1 MIELGIEVFI
11 REKKFKQLQNRR
23 AAFLGH
29 NASVNK
35 NLQNSL
41 NLIQQYTN
49 LTITCAIGPQHGF
62 QGMEQANMITTEDMA
77 IPVNSATKNTFTTEK
92 KTNSSKTV
100 NTLPIFSLYSKK
112 NRRLSTDM
120 LSQFDVLLVDLQD
133 VGCRV
138 YTYLT
143 TLLYILEDCEKH
155 QKEVWVLDRPNPA
168 GRTIEGSIL
177 NKNYSSFVGAAA
189 VPIRHGMTLGELAL
203 WYYSIKKLTL
213 PLTVIQMNNYQPTKQ
228 PWPKELTWALPSPN
242 MTDEECARCYSGTV
256 LLEGTK
262 VSEARGTTFPL
273 KAFGFPGMQTETI
286 LKLMQ
291 KTAPQWLKG
300 CTLRSEFFK
309 PVFDKFQNQNCS
321 AIRIY
326 ADKTFYDEKTFR
338 PYRLVSLFLK
348 CLKNIHPDFE
358 LFNPPPYEYE
368 YEKMPLDILSGDN
381 FLRQWIADKQS
392 SVNDLEQKLSTDE
405 KQWLNE
411 RKKFLLY

>member
-23 AAFLGH
+23 AGFLGH

-35 NLQNSL
+35 NLENSL
-41 NLIQQYTN
+41 SLIQKHTD
-49 LTITCAIGPQHGF
+49 LTVTCAIGPQHGF
-62 QGMEQANMITTEDMA
+62 EGVEQANMITTEDTKIPPSQDLA
-77 IPVNSATKNTFTTEK
+77 IENK
-92 KTNSSKTV
+92 KS
-100 NTLPIFSLYSKK
+100 LPLFSLYSEK
-112 NRRLSTDM
+112 NRRLNTEM

-155 QKEVWVLDRPNPA
+155 QKEVWILDRPNPA
-168 GRTIEGSIL
+168 GRTVEGSIL
-177 NKNYSSFVGAAA
+177 NKNYYSFVGAAP

-203 WYYSIKKLTL
+203 WYYSIKKLNL
-213 PLTVIQMNNYQPTKQ
+213 SLKIIQMNNYQPTKE
-228 PWPKELTWALPSPN
+228 PWPKQLTWVLPSPN

-256 LLEGTK
+256 LLEGTT

-273 KAFGFPGMQTETI
+273 KAFGFPGMQAETI

-300 CTLRSEFFK
+300 CILRSEFFK

-326 ADKTFYDEKTFR
+326 ADKAFYDEKTFR

-348 CLKNIHPDFE
+348 CLKKIQPDFE

-368 YEKMPLDILSGDN
+368 YEKMPLDILSGNN
-381 FLRQWIADKQS
+381 FLRSWIEDEQS

-405 KQWLNE
+405 NLWIKE
-411 RKKFLLY
+411 RKNFLLY

>member
-11 REKKFKQLQNRR
+11 QEKKFKQLQNRR
-23 AAFLGH
+23 AGFLGH

-35 NLQNSL
+35 NLENSL
-41 NLIQQYTN
+41 SLIQKHTD
-49 LTITCAIGPQHGF
+49 LEVTCVIGPQHGF
-62 QGMEQANMITTEDMA
+62 YGIEQANMITTEDTKIPLSQEA
-77 IPVNSATKNTFTTEK
+77 IENK
-92 KTNSSKTV
+92 KS
-100 NTLPIFSLYSKK
+100 LHLFSLYSEKH
-112 NRRLSTDM
+112 RRLNTEM

-143 TLLYILEDCEKH
+143 TLIYILEDCEKH

-168 GRTIEGSIL
+168 GRTVEGSIL
-177 NKNYSSFVGAAA
+177 NENYYSFVGTAP

-203 WYYSIKKLTL
+203 WYHAVKKLNL
-213 PLTVIQMNNYQPTKQ
+213 PLKVIQMNNYQPTKE
-228 PWPKELTWALPSPN
+228 PWPKKLTWVMPSPN

-273 KAFGFPGMQTETI
+273 KAFGFPDMQAEAI

-291 KTAPQWLKG
+291 KTAPKWLKG

-309 PVFDKFQNQNCS
+309 PVFDKFQTQNCS

-326 ADKTFYDEKTFR
+326 ADKSSYNEKTFR
-338 PYRLVSLFLK
+338 PYRLISLFLK
-348 CLKNIHPDFE
+348 CLRKIHPDFE
-358 LFNPPPYEYE
+358 LFSSPPYEYE
-368 YEKMPLDILSGDN
+368 HKKMPLDILSGDN
-381 FLRQWIADKQS
+381 FLRSWIEDTQS
-392 SVNDLEQKLSTDE
+392 SVDDLEQKLSSDE
-405 KQWLNE
+405 KQWQSE